1 MKNNNSGEE
10 RESKEELR
18 KILGVDPDELLDT
31 IERYMELKRKLVLL
45 QFPLRDD
52 LKPELKELFEKQYP
66 GIKPYIQI
74 WHVNRVFE
82 AMELVADNMS
92 RLFVQFFKKVKK
104 DEDYK
109 EGYDDYDHYVRLFSK
124 PYEAQKLVIDYSRL
138 QLNAEQVRIYEQV
151 IEDNYQKD
159 LIGLEEM
166 NRERNEFLDIV
177 HILALKYFDTQVDNL
192 TPDQLIHYNVI
203 AGMGYENYF
212 DDCKELNYYLI
223 KENMQDFPGLDY
235 PDFIAKQYK
244 K

>member
-74 WHVNRVFE
+74 WHVNWVFE

-109 EGYDDYDHYVRLFSK
+109 EGYDDYHHYVRLFSK
-124 PYEAQKLVIDYSRL
+124 PYDAQKLVIDYSRL